1 MSTVVN
7 RMMMARG
14 QREGLSAALLVCSV
28 VCFPSKTIPRAII
41 MLRDKR
47 CVCCVRSRHL
57 VRRFGVVLNHRLG
70 NEVKMNFLSSLYGYY
85 NKPPSLSLNNDSGKS
100 IGAVLAHNVEV
111 GSKISLKTLDGQ
123 IFPCAVLRIDPATK
137 KQYLKDKHLL
147 AITRYQIVELV
158 PIVYPLGCAEVCEV
172 HELLALAKLRYGR
185 SADSEGRVLM
195 LEYHSGKVGKFLMAN
210 PSPCVDYIK
219 EQMTRLGMVGESKKC
234 HLKATLLTAN
244 EFMASAK
251 EIESQ
256 FSLEPSVVLVEQMM
270 NLLRQ
275 AVEKFDEANDPYF
288 ETVVGHIRNFLLR
301 DDVTQVL
308 EIQTQR
314 QGRMESVEGEESV
327 LLEDFKDCLTGP
339 HPSSLPSSLCEEGC
353 TVEEK
358 KEDVVELP
366 AEMLYATGTA
376 EDKEDRPSI
385 MSRDDSDI
393 LHDDHLIKVKPGH
406 PDHAEELD
414 AFLEEIDVEFHNLL
428 ASFGQH
434 SNGGSKEDGV
444 VLHKEE
450 VKHLDQGF
458 DLSLEE
464 LDREF
469 LS

>member
-1 MSTVVN
+1 
-7 RMMMARG
+7 
-14 QREGLSAALLVCSV
+14 
-28 VCFPSKTIPRAII
+28 
-41 MLRDKR
+41 
-47 CVCCVRSRHL
+47 
-57 VRRFGVVLNHRLG
+57 
-70 NEVKMNFLSSLYGYY
+70 MNFLSSLYGYY
-85 NKPPSLSLNNDSGKS
+85 NKPPSLSSNNDGGKS
-100 IGAVLAHNVEV
+100 MGTVLAHNVEV

-123 IFPCAVLRIDPATK
+123 IFPCAVLRIDPATQ
-137 KQYLKDKHLL
+137 KQFLKDKHLL

-158 PIVYPLGCAEVCEV
+158 PVVYPLGCAEVCEV
-172 HELLALAKLRYGR
+172 HELLALAKLRFRRTERSMYGDR
-185 SADSEGRVLM
+185 EGSVLM
-195 LEYHSGKVGKFLMAN
+195 LEYRSGKVGKFLMAN
-210 PSPCVDYIK
+210 PVPCVDYIK
-219 EQMTRLGMVGESKKC
+219 EQMARLGMIGDAKKC

-244 EFMASAK
+244 EFMTNAK

-270 NLLRQ
+270 SLLRQ

-308 EIQTQR
+308 EMQSQR

-339 HPSSLPSSLCEEGC
+339 HPGSLPSSLCEEGS

-358 KEDVVELP
+358 KESVVEPP
-366 AEMLYATGTA
+366 AEMLSATVTV
-376 EDKEDRPSI
+376 EDKEDRPS
-385 MSRDDSDI
+385 MLRDSDI
-393 LHDDHLIKVKPGH
+393 LHDEDHLVKSVH
-406 PDHAEELD
+406 TDHAEELD

-434 SNGGSKEDGV
+434 SNGSSGQGGG

-450 VKHLDQGF
+450 VKNLDQGF